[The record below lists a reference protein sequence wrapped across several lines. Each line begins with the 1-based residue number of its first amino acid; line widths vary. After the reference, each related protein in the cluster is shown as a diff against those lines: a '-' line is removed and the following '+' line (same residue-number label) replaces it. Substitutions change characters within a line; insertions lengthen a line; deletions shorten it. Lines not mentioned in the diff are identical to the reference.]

1 MQKKVV
7 TTLYLVLD
15 IGKITTGIYETLE
28 ILQWSKLQGK
38 KIKTEISMVLCAE
51 FE

>member
-7 TTLYLVLD
+7 TTLYLILD
-15 IGKITTGIYETLE
+15 SGKITIGIYETLE
-28 ILQWSKLQGK
+28 ILQWPELQGK
-38 KIKTEISMVLCAE
+38 KAKPEISMVLCIE